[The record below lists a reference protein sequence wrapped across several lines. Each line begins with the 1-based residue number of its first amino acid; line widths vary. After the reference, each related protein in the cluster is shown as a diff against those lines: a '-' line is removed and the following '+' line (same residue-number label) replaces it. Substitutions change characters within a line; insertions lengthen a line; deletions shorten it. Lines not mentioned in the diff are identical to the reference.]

1 MAQLTP
7 WNCGAPPY
15 WRRTGMRRTPDFT
28 EDSLGCL
35 NGNWKL
41 FVFTIERSVFLC
53 SFVVV
58 SGRDGFSTVHKA
70 GGF

>member
-1 MAQLTP
+1 LGDVQWGHLMTH
-7 WNCGAPPY
+7 
-15 WRRTGMRRTPDFT
+15 
-28 EDSLGCL
+28 DSLGCL

-58 SGRDGFSTVHKA
+58 SGRDFQQFIKLVDFKHHEAMT
-70 GGF
+70 